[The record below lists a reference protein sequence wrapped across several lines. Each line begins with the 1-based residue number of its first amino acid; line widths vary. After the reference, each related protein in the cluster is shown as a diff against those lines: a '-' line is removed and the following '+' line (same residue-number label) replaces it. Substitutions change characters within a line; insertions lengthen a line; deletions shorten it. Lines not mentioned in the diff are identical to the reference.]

1 MKASS
6 EIDLMVSL
14 DRDAAVGLRAQLEH
28 QLRESVRS
36 GTLRHGA
43 ALPST
48 RALARELGVAR
59 GVVMEAYAQLAAEGY
74 LVSSQGAPTRVA
86 ARAATPATAPAP
98 GEPAAPRFD
107 FRPGAPDVALFPRTA
122 WATALRQAL
131 RDAPDAR
138 FSYSDPRGTP
148 ELRTALATY
157 LGRVRGVAA
166 DPATIMV
173 TSGLTQGLMLTCR
186 ALAGRGVRRVGVE
199 EPGSADL
206 RGPIAAAGLEWV
218 PIAVDGDGLDVDALD
233 RADVGAVLVT
243 PAHQYPTGVVLAP
256 ERRAALLAWAA
267 DRDAFVLED
276 DYDAEYR
283 YDRQPVGAL
292 QGLDPPRVAYMSSI
306 SKTVAPALRVGWLV
320 APPEL
325 AEAIERQKLAD
336 DRGTP
341 VLTQLG
347 LAVLLDRG
355 ELDRHIRSSRLVYRR
370 RRDALVDALARHLPE
385 VGPRGAAAGL
395 HLLVDLPPG
404 VDERALVAAARQR
417 GVGLDS
423 LEPHTARPHPPAVI
437 LGYGRLA
444 EPAIEPGVRALAASG
459 PGRDSELTAERARW
473 APCSPPPAPRS
484 GGWCL
489 P

>member
-14 DRDAAVGLRAQLEH
+14 DRDAEVGLRAQLEH

-86 ARAATPATAPAP
+86 ARAATPSTRALLDQPP
-98 GEPAAPRFD
+98 APRFD

-148 ELRTALATY
+148 ELRIALATY

-166 DPATIMV
+166 EPATIMV
-173 TSGLTQGLMLTCR
+173 TSGLTQGLVLTCR
-186 ALAGRGVRRVGVE
+186 ALAARGVRRVAVE

-206 RGPIAAAGLEWV
+206 RGPIATVGLEWV
-218 PIAVDGDGLDVDALD
+218 PIAVDGEGLDVGALERSDA
-233 RADVGAVLVT
+233 GAVLVT

-292 QGLDPPRVAYMSSI
+292 QGLDPQRVAYMSSI

-320 APPEL
+320 APPAL
-325 AEAIERQKLAD
+325 AEAIEREKLAD

-347 LAVLLDRG
+347 LAVLLERG
-355 ELDRHIRSSRLVYRR
+355 ALDRHIRSSRLVYRR
-370 RRDALVDALARHLPE
+370 RRDALVAALARDLPE
-385 VGPRGAAAGL
+385 LRPHGAAAGL
-395 HLLVDLPPG
+395 HLLVDLPPD
-404 VDERALVAAARQR
+404 VDEPALVAAARVR
-417 GVGLDS
+417 GVGLDG
-423 LEPHTARPHPPAVI
+423 LAPHTARPHPPAVI
-437 LGYGRLA
+437 LGYGRIA
-444 EPAIEPGVRALAASG
+444 EPAIEPGVRALAAAV
-459 PGRDSELTAERARW
+459 RAVTA
-473 APCSPPPAPRS
+473 S
-484 GGWCL
+484 
-489 P
+489 

>member
-6 EIDLMVSL
+6 GIDLMVSL
-14 DRDAAVGLRAQLEH
+14 DRDSAVGLRAQLEH

-48 RALARELGVAR
+48 RTLARELGVAR

-86 ARAATPATAPAP
+86 ARAAAPSAAPALQQP
-98 GEPAAPRFD
+98 SAPRFD

-166 DPATIMV
+166 DPETIMV
-173 TSGLTQGLMLTCR
+173 TSGLTQGLALTCR
-186 ALAGRGVRRVGVE
+186 ALAARGVRRVGVE

-206 RGPIAAAGLEWV
+206 RAPIAAVGLEWV
-218 PIAVDGDGLDVDALD
+218 PIDVDGDGLVVDALD
-233 RADVGAVLVT
+233 RSGVGAVLVT

-256 ERRAALLAWAA
+256 RRRAALLEWAA
-267 DRDAFVLED
+267 ARDAYVLED

-306 SKTVAPALRVGWLV
+306 SKTLAPALRIGWLV
-320 APPEL
+320 APPAL
-325 AEAIERQKLAD
+325 AAATEREKAAD

-347 LAVLLDRG
+347 LAVLLERG
-355 ELDRHIRSSRLVYRR
+355 ELDRHVRSTRLVYRR
-370 RRDALVDALARHLPE
+370 RRDALIAALARHLPE
-385 VGPRGAAAGL
+385 LRPQGAAAGL
-395 HLLVDLPPG
+395 HLLVELPAEL
-404 VDERALVAAARQR
+404 DERALMRAAERR
-417 GVGLDS
+417 GVGLDG
-423 LEPHTARPHPPAVI
+423 LAPHAARPRGPAVI
-437 LGYGRLA
+437 LGYGRIA
-444 EPAIEPGVRALAASG
+444 EPAIEPGVRELAAAIGSVT
-459 PGRDSELTAERARW
+459 PS
-473 APCSPPPAPRS
+473 
-484 GGWCL
+484 
-489 P
+489 

>member
-14 DRDAAVGLRAQLEH
+14 DRDAEVGLRAQLEH

-86 ARAATPATAPAP
+86 ARAATPPAQALLDDQP
-98 GEPAAPRFD
+98 PAPRFD

-148 ELRTALATY
+148 ELRIALAVY

-166 DPATIMV
+166 DPAAITV
-173 TSGLTQGLMLTCR
+173 TSGLTQGLALTCR
-186 ALAGRGVRRVGVE
+186 ALAARGVRRVAVE

-206 RGPIAAAGLEWV
+206 RGPIATAGLEWV
-218 PIAVDGDGLDVDALD
+218 PIAVDGDGLDVEALE
-233 RADVGAVLVT
+233 RSDVGAVLVT

-256 ERRAALLAWAA
+256 ERRAALVAWAA

-292 QGLDPPRVAYMSSI
+292 QGLDPQRVAYMSSI

-320 APPEL
+320 APPAL
-325 AEAIERQKLAD
+325 TEAIEREKFAD

-347 LAVLLDRG
+347 LAVLLERG
-355 ELDRHIRSSRLVYRR
+355 ALDRHIRSSRLVYRR
-370 RRDALVDALARHLPE
+370 RRDALVAALGRELPE
-385 VGPRGAAAGL
+385 LRTHGAAAGL
-395 HLLVDLPPG
+395 HLLVDLP
-404 VDERALVAAARQR
+404 AAAA
-417 GVGLDS
+417 GSGW
-423 LEPHTARPHPPAVI
+423 TASRP
-437 LGYGRLA
+437 
-444 EPAIEPGVRALAASG
+444 
-459 PGRDSELTAERARW
+459 T
-473 APCSPPPAPRS
+473 PPAPIHR
-484 GGWCL
+484 

>member
-6 EIDLMVSL
+6 DIELMVRL
-14 DRDAAVGLRAQLEH
+14 DRQAAVGLRAQLEH

-59 GVVMEAYAQLAAEGY
+59 GVVMEAYAQLTAEGY

-86 ARAATPATAPAP
+86 ARAAAAATVAAPSEAP
-98 GEPAAPRFD
+98 APRFD

-173 TSGLTQGLMLTCR
+173 TSGLTQGLALTCR
-186 ALAGRGVRRVGVE
+186 ALAARGVRRVGVE

-206 RGPIAAAGLEWV
+206 RGPIAAVGLEWV
-218 PIAVDGDGLDVDALD
+218 PLAVDDRGLDVDALD
-233 RADVGAVLVT
+233 RSDVGAVLVT

-267 DRDAFVLED
+267 DRGAFVLED

-292 QGLDPPRVAYMSSI
+292 QGLDPERVAYMSSI

-320 APPEL
+320 APPAL
-325 AEAIERQKLAD
+325 AEAVEREKLAD

-347 LAVLLDRG
+347 LAVLLERG
-355 ELDRHIRSSRLVYRR
+355 ELDRHVRSTRLVYRR
-370 RRDALVDALARHLPE
+370 RRDALVDALARHLPD
-385 VGPRGAAAGL
+385 VRPRGAAAGL
-395 HLLVDLPPG
+395 HLLVDLPAH
-404 VDERALVAAARQR
+404 VDEAALVAGAESR

-423 LEPHTARPHPPAVI
+423 LAPHSAGPHPPAVI
-437 LGYGRLA
+437 LGYGRIA
-444 EPAIEPGVRALAASG
+444 EPAIEPGVRALAAALHG
-459 PGRDSELTAERARW
+459 VTR
-473 APCSPPPAPRS
+473 
-484 GGWCL
+484 
-489 P
+489 

>member
-6 EIDLMVSL
+6 GIDLMVSL
-14 DRDAAVGLRAQLEH
+14 DRESAVGLRAQLEH
-28 QLRESVRS
+28 QLREGVRS

-48 RALARELGVAR
+48 RALARQLGVAR

-86 ARAATPATAPAP
+86 ARAAAAATGAPP
-98 GEPAAPRFD
+98 GEPPVPRFD

-122 WATALRQAL
+122 WATAMRQAL

-166 DPATIMV
+166 DPQTTMV
-173 TSGLTQGLMLTCR
+173 TSGLTQGLVLTCR
-186 ALAGRGVRRVGVE
+186 ALASRGVRRIAVE

-206 RGPIAAAGLEWV
+206 RAPIAGAGLEWV
-218 PIAVDGDGLDVDALD
+218 ATDVDGSGLDVDALD

-256 ERRAALLAWAA
+256 ERRAALLEWAVR
-267 DRDAFVLED
+267 RDAFVLED

-292 QGLDPPRVAYMSSI
+292 QGLDPRRVAYMSSI

-320 APPEL
+320 PPPAL
-325 AEAIERQKLAD
+325 AEATEREKLAD

-347 LAVLLDRG
+347 LAVLLERG
-355 ELDRHIRSSRLVYRR
+355 ELDRHVRSSRLVYRR
-370 RRDALVDALARHLPE
+370 RRDVLIEALARHLPE
-385 VGPRGAAAGL
+385 LEPRGAAAGL
-395 HLLVDLPPG
+395 HLLVDLPDD
-404 VDERALVAAARQR
+404 VDEAALVQAAEQR
-417 GVGLDS
+417 GIGLDG
-423 LEPHTARPHPPAVI
+423 LRPHSARPHRPAVI
-437 LGYGRLA
+437 LGYGRIA
-444 EPAIEPGVRALAASG
+444 EPAIEPGVRALVAALG
-459 PGRDSELTAERARW
+459 DATR
-473 APCSPPPAPRS
+473 
-484 GGWCL
+484 
-489 P
+489 

>member
-1 MKASS
+1 
-6 EIDLMVSL
+6 VTL
-14 DRDAAVGLRAQLEH
+14 DRESAVGLRAQLEH

-48 RALARELGVAR
+48 RALARQLGVAR

-86 ARAATPATAPAP
+86 ARAAVPASAALPA
-98 GEPAAPRFD
+98 EPPTPRFD
-107 FRPGAPDVALFPRTA
+107 FRPGAPDVALLPRTA
-122 WATALRQAL
+122 LATALRQAL

-148 ELRTALATY
+148 ELRVALATY

-166 DPATIMV
+166 EPAGVMV

-186 ALAGRGVRRVGVE
+186 ALAQRGVRRIGVE

-206 RGPIAAAGLEWV
+206 RRPVTAAGLEWV
-218 PIAVDGDGLDVDALD
+218 AVDVDEHGIDVAALA
-233 RADVGAVLVT
+233 RTDVGAVLVT

-267 DRDAFVLED
+267 ERDAFVLED

-292 QGLDPPRVAYMSSI
+292 QGLDPQRVAYMSSI

-320 APPEL
+320 PPPTL
-325 AEAIERQKLAD
+325 AEAVEGEKLAD

-355 ELDRHIRSSRLVYRR
+355 ELDRHVRSSRLVYRA
-370 RRDALVDALARHLPE
+370 RRDALAAALARHLPA
-385 VGPRGAAAGL
+385 VRASGAAAGL
-395 HLLVDLPPG
+395 HLLVELPEDL
-404 VDERALVAAARQR
+404 DEEAVIEAAERR
-417 GVGLDS
+417 GVGLDG
-423 LEPHTARPHPPAVI
+423 LKPHSARPRGPAVI
-437 LGYGRLA
+437 LGYGRIA
-444 EPAIEPGVRALAASG
+444 EPAIEPGVRALAAAIAAV
-459 PGRDSELTAERARW
+459 TA
-473 APCSPPPAPRS
+473 S
-484 GGWCL
+484 
-489 P
+489 